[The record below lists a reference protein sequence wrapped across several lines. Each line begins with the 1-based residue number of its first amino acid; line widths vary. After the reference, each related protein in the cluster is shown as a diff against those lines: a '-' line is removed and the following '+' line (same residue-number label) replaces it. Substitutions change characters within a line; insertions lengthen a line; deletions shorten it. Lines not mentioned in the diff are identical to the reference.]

1 MLKCLMITE
10 AIMPIPDNEIDYSIC
25 FGRGAKRHECERDN
39 VSRRH
44 SKRAQSEPIRRERLK
59 TDDSYDAPERT
70 IRDTKSLVMLQALKY
85 PTFKEAY
92 ENHEDDIG
100 THLTPVTFANV
111 FRDAKHALKL
121 FTQIDIIDQAA
132 LKRFKRRNRT

>member
-1 MLKCLMITE
+1 
-10 AIMPIPDNEIDYSIC
+10 
-25 FGRGAKRHECERDN
+25 
-39 VSRRH
+39 
-44 SKRAQSEPIRRERLK
+44 
-59 TDDSYDAPERT
+59 
-70 IRDTKSLVMLQALKY
+70 MLQALKY